1 MELPPVAPLV
11 RLTAP
16 SGAIWT
22 WGEASAAN
30 SVTGSATEFCQ
41 VVTQVRNVADTK
53 LVVRGHVATQWMGM
67 AQCFAGAAEP
77 PPAPGSRFRKTRAA

>member
-1 MELPPVAPLV
+1 M

-16 SGAIWT
+16 SGVIWT
-22 WGEASAAN
+22 WGEEGASD

-41 VVTQVRNVADTK
+41 VVTQVRNVADTR
-53 LVVRGHVATQWMGM
+53 LVVRGPVATQWMGM

-77 PPAPGSRFRKTRAA
+77 PPAPGLRFRKARAA